1 VTVENTTAKIIC
13 TIGPSCKDKSVVRAM
28 VENGADMF
36 RLNVSH
42 GGFDEHENAVRVIR
56 EVENELGV
64 LIPIMID
71 LQGPKIRLG
80 ELKEPISITIGDFLK
95 FAHRDFFD
103 GEVIPVDYEGI
114 AGDLQV
120 GDSFLIDDGKVNL
133 RVVSVDGD
141 VICAEVLTG
150 EILRSRK
157 GLNIPG
163 ATGSLNVMSARDVQF
178 VEKAKEWGV
187 DFIGLSFVRS
197 AEDVK
202 YLQNLLKDTDIQV
215 IAKVEKPQALDEM
228 DEIIRIS
235 DGILIARGDLGVET
249 AVHRVPI
256 IQKQLIEKAN
266 FARKFVIVS
275 TQMLESMV
283 SNPIPT
289 RAEVSD
295 VANAIFDGADAV
307 LLTTE
312 TTLGNY
318 PVEAVKMIRK
328 IANDVTE
335 SGLIEKDK
343 LPQKLLDLEDKAS
356 MAIGVALTDMVKTLP
371 EVKAIVTI
379 SQSGHTPR
387 IVSES
392 NPSVPIFAC
401 CSCEKRCRQL
411 KLYKSVIPLN
421 IEGILGNID
430 ESMLEGLSKYL
441 IENTFLEKG
450 DMVIV
455 TGSVPH
461 ILEEATNFIK
471 VHTL

>member
-1 VTVENTTAKIIC
+1 M
-13 TIGPSCKDKSVVRAM
+13 VRSL

-42 GGFDEHENAVRVIR
+42 GDFAEHEEALFTIR
-56 EVENELGV
+56 EVEKDLGI
-64 LIPIMID
+64 LIPVMID

-80 ELKEPISITIGDFLK
+80 VLSEPISISQGDILK
-95 FAHRDFFD
+95 FAHRDYYD

-114 AGDLQV
+114 AKDLNI
-120 GDSFLIDDGKVNL
+120 GEEFLIDDGKVDL
-133 RVVSVDGD
+133 QVISIEEGIVSAK
-141 VICAEVLTG
+141 VITG
-150 EILRSRK
+150 ELLRSRK

-163 ATGSLNVMSARDVQF
+163 STGSLEVMSSRDKEF
-178 VEKAKEWGV
+178 ITKTKEWDI
-187 DFIGLSFVRS
+187 DFVGLSFVRS
-197 AEDVK
+197 ADDIKVLRQMLEGT
-202 YLQNLLKDTDIQV
+202 DTQI
-215 IAKVEKPQALDEM
+215 IAKIEKPQALDDI
-228 DEIIRIS
+228 DEIIKNS
-235 DGILIARGDLGVET
+235 DGILIARGDLGIET

-266 FARKFVIVS
+266 LARKFVIVS

-283 SNPIPT
+283 SNPLPT

-295 VANAIFDGADAV
+295 VANAIFDGTDAV

-312 TTLGNY
+312 TTLGKY
-318 PVEAVKMIRK
+318 PVEAVKMIGK
-328 IANDVTE
+328 ISREVKRSN
-335 SGLIEKDK
+335 LIENNRLSEKFLK
-343 LPQKLLDLEDKAS
+343 LGDRAS
-356 MAIGVALTDMVKTLP
+356 MAIGFALTDLVKTLP

-392 NPSVPIFAC
+392 NPSVPVFAC
-401 CSCEKRCRQL
+401 CSCVKRCRQL
-411 KLYKSVIPLN
+411 KLYKAVIPLN

-430 ESMLEGLSKYL
+430 ESMLETLSNYL
-441 IENTFLEKG
+441 IENTFLQKG
-450 DMVIV
+450 DMIIV

-471 VHTL
+471 VHTI